1 MTFIE
6 ASYLCYLLKYQYPN
20 LQLRIAWLFFV
31 LLPFPLLL
39 SLPIKWSFF
48 SETLE
53 PLVYHTTCMVSG
65 KALTSFPSFL
75 ADPVYFTNTG
85 FASRIFIKRRD
96 KDN

>member
-39 SLPIKWSFF
+39 SSPYK
-48 SETLE
+48 
-53 PLVYHTTCMVSG
+53 MVV
-65 KALTSFPSFL
+65 FL
-75 ADPVYFTNTG
+75 
-85 FASRIFIKRRD
+85 
-96 KDN
+96 